1 MMQLKKVFL
10 LQFVLLVVTLFLVSS
25 GFSQGKKE
33 GVFSFFGSID
43 SIPESRRFIVVNE
56 QRVYVTSNTK
66 IVDENNNQLKMN
78 QPLISHS
85 TLRSTKP
92 KPSSG
97 IRMTTGY
104 MERRRQPHRAGFD
117 LQGTLLYF
125 GIFNP

>member
-78 QPLISHS
+78 QLKRGLSV
-85 TLRSTKP
+85 RVE
-92 KPSSG
+92 G
-97 IRMTTGY
+97 IRKP
-104 MERRRQPHRAGFD
+104 E
-117 LQGTLLYF
+117 
-125 GIFNP
+125 GIYPDKITVIRTPKRNP